1 MSNGRYAKPRREG
14 RGFAR
19 SIWQPVA
26 PFNYIVA
33 LARASD
39 CIAILPVAVDG
50 ACGVFAL
57 LWGGVR

>member
-1 MSNGRYAKPRREG
+1 MSHGRYAKPRREG

-19 SIWQPVA
+19 SLWRAVA
-26 PFNYIVA
+26 PLNYNVA

-39 CIAILPVAVDG
+39 CVAVWPVAMDG
-50 ACGVFAL
+50 ERGVFAL